1 MKINLVFFGNLAEIG
16 ENKSINI
23 ETLRNTSDLINY
35 LNEQFPTLKEKKY
48 LVAINQKMIKGTQ
61 ELKEGD
67 EVAFLPPFS
76 GG

>member
-16 ENKSINI
+16 KNKSIEI
-23 ETLRNTSDLINY
+23 ETVRNTTDLVNY
-35 LNEQFPTLKEKKY
+35 LNEQFPPLKEKKF
-48 LVAINQKMIKGTQ
+48 LIAINQKMAKGTQ